1 MPRSS
6 TTLYNV
12 EVIISARRLNAPN
25 SIVGQGQVPRRRSP
39 KKSKWEYL
47 VKWVGYG
54 SDANSWEPE
63 KNFRR
68 GCKNLIA
75 SFWEH
80 VQTGKDD
87 NVNPGF
93 QVDADEK
100 WVEKETKRY
109 CYWQK
114 LNNVNVVKRYRSQ
127 SGNRLSRTWEGERF
141 ETLPSPNPTV
151 YDADPG
157 HSDSD
162 NAPSVPMRK
171 LHTTVDI
178 SNEDHPFA
186 ITMPLH
192 KKAERSSSDSVET
205 EVELNEVLVSD
216 FSRGG
221 LQHLKRQNVAI
232 AYEEL
237 SSFLSLPEPQLP
249 QTPSLA
255 IPRELQLAEQTL
267 ENHVPS
273 ESGISTKQR
282 LSFGALALRLPKAI
296 SDTVLESKNQRPPSK
311 TPYTSIMPLG
321 FKKGTMPIPSIAFGG
336 YPELQEPT
344 LSSINALPSPYTQD
358 HDVESLQDQ
367 SMQDH
372 NTQMETGDE
381 FLEELMLSSFTNVL
395 KPTEECPVEPLH
407 PQLPNSDRLLVPK
420 VPQETWTWSGNVFTD
435 TESSPIFAVTISGG
449 TTAVVDANPS
459 LSEALQD
466 MKDLYFTSF
475 HDAVDFD
482 SILPACQ
489 EIYQFAEVGPRT
501 NTDTEYLNLFCAYMA
516 KMHKIVLIPIFV
528 DGLIIGHT
536 IFFHPKT
543 ALVTSRLRPPLEIQ
557 SLAAALVPCNR
568 SGFQFS
574 ENHRNPPKKYLPAQI
589 DMEPLLSN
597 QNLWLR
603 SIKTRP
609 RYHHALRVLEFPRM
623 LHNYFCED
631 EYERTYSVWYEGG
644 DGTKKRPGMET
655 LALFGI
661 LDKCGIKRSHIQDA
675 RIVFIH
681 VGAVKHLHKL
691 PGFLDICS
699 TSFPVQLY
707 TYGSH
712 ETIARGLWG
721 VREVYP
727 CGGIV
732 TFTPQALLDDL
743 SGVIHRVSQIQ
754 RHSMWECYILP
765 PVLGMAVTLYSLRE
779 GSDPISDFDS
789 GRSPYTMLL
798 TMIEDGE
805 LSIISSPSKYDL
817 SSKKD
822 MRQVWLRKYWTHRP
836 GDSRA
841 TFQACLDVFNDEF
854 QGSLPTNWTSAI
866 LDKISKD
873 LRCMRTQPVFME
885 KYRRYVVLDSP
896 RAHQKTRE
904 DALEWTSTTK
914 FDFKDDFYPTQE

>member
-1 MPRSS
+1 MP
-6 TTLYNV
+6 
-12 EVIISARRLNAPN
+12 P
-25 SIVGQGQVPRRRSP
+25 
-39 KKSKWEYL
+39 
-47 VKWVGYG
+47 
-54 SDANSWEPE
+54 
-63 KNFRR
+63 
-68 GCKNLIA
+68 
-75 SFWEH
+75 
-80 VQTGKDD
+80 
-87 NVNPGF
+87 
-93 QVDADEK
+93 
-100 WVEKETKRY
+100 
-109 CYWQK
+109 
-114 LNNVNVVKRYRSQ
+114 
-127 SGNRLSRTWEGERF
+127 
-141 ETLPSPNPTV
+141 
-151 YDADPG
+151 
-157 HSDSD
+157 
-162 NAPSVPMRK
+162 
-171 LHTTVDI
+171 
-178 SNEDHPFA
+178 
-186 ITMPLH
+186 H

-232 AYEEL
+232 AYEVFVL
-237 SSFLSLPEPQLP
+237 SKSPAPSHEYLPDARTN
-249 QTPSLA
+249 TPPLA

-273 ESGISTKQR
+273 GSGISTKQR

-321 FKKGTMPIPSIAFGG
+321 FKKGTMPTPSIAFGG

-367 SMQDH
+367 FMQDH

-407 PQLPNSDRLLVPK
+407 PQLPISDRLLVPK

-557 SLAAALVPCNR
+557 N
-568 SGFQFS
+568 
-574 ENHRNPPKKYLPAQI
+574 
-589 DMEPLLSN
+589 
-597 QNLWLR
+597 
-603 SIKTRP
+603 
-609 RYHHALRVLEFPRM
+609 
-623 LHNYFCED
+623 

-904 DALEWTSTTK
+904 DAVSPGLIVS
-914 FDFKDDFYPTQE
+914 FF